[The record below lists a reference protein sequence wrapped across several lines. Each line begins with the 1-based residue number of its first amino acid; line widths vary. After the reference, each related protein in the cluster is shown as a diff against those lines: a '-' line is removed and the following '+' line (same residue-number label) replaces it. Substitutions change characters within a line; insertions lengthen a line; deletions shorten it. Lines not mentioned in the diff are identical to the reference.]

1 MQKVGN
7 IIRPAVIIGLI
18 IIGNL
23 LLGNY
28 FLRLDLTS
36 EKRYSLSP
44 YTRQVAE
51 GLDRPMKVTV
61 YMEGEFPPNIRVFQ
75 DAVRTLLLE
84 IKSYAGQN
92 LDFEFVDPS
101 TNAAL
106 RKEFQQQ
113 GLAPIPVRV
122 QVSATETKNQYLWPY
137 AEIVYNQQD
146 TYIDLLKG
154 SSQMTTQGPQI
165 NFTKA
170 EAELEYALVSGMRRL
185 LPDQR
190 GVVGFLQGHGEV
202 DLARDGRELL
212 TAIQNNYEVLPIDLR
227 EQRGYEISPTVN
239 VLVVMQPTQA
249 FSERDKYELDQY
261 LIRGGRILWMLDYQ
275 EVDLDM
281 FQKQSTLTQL
291 RELNL
296 DDLFLNYGFK
306 LNYDLVQDL
315 ECEATEVMLPGPG
328 GKASFLSKKWIFYP
342 LSLSLPD
349 HPIAR
354 NIDAVLM
361 RYASSIDTF
370 PQPDQRKSVFLKS
383 STASRTVQGS
393 QYINLDEILRNPPPR
408 QVFNRRDGVITGLLI
423 EGLFN
428 SVFVGRQAPTDS
440 LAPNPPEARFGPK
453 NNPTA
458 PGALAVIA
466 DGEFGLGKSFRG
478 QRQYIPYDNKTLLLN
493 TLDYLAGDAALTQ
506 IRAKD
511 LTVRRIDR
519 QKAQNHAVLLRV
531 LNLGLP
537 LVLLVVFGLVRRYMR
552 RQREARR
559 QVSG

>member
-1 MQKVGN
+1 MQKLEQH
-7 IIRPAVIIGLI
+7 IRPFLIIGLI
-18 IIGNL
+18 IVANL
-23 LLGNY
+23 LLGAY
-28 FLRLDLTS
+28 FFRIDLTS
-36 EKRYSLSP
+36 EKRYSLSD
-44 YTRQVAE
+44 YTKTLVR

-84 IKSYAGQN
+84 LKSYAGEE
-92 LDFEFVDPS
+92 LDFEFVDPGA
-101 TNAAL
+101 NAAL
-106 RKEFQQQ
+106 RKEFQEK
-113 GLAPIPVRV
+113 GLAPIPVQV

-137 AEIVYNQQD
+137 AEITYNQKD

-165 NFTKA
+165 NFLKA
-170 EAELEYALVSGMRRL
+170 EADLEYALISGMRRL
-185 LPDQR
+185 MPDQR
-190 GVVGFLQGHGEV
+190 GVIGFLQGHGEINPTV
-202 DLARDGRELL
+202 EARELL
-212 TAIQNNYEVLPIDLR
+212 TAISNNYEVQPLNLSQ
-227 EQRGYEISPTVN
+227 QRGYEISPTFKV
-239 VLVVMQPTQA
+239 VVVMQPTRK

-261 LIRGGRILWMLDYQ
+261 LMRGGRILWILDYE

-342 LSLSLPD
+342 LALSFPD

-354 NIDAVLM
+354 NADAVLM

-370 PQPDQRKSVFLKS
+370 PQQGQRKSVFLKS
-383 STASRTVQGS
+383 SPGSRTVQGS
-393 QYINLDEILRNPPPR
+393 QYINLDEILRNPPPQ

-428 SVFVGRQAPTDS
+428 SVFVGRTAPTDS
-440 LAPNPPEARFGPK
+440 LAPNPPEARFGPR
-453 NNPTA
+453 NNPEA

-478 QRQYIPYDNKTLLLN
+478 QRQYIPYDNKTMLLN
-493 TLDYLAGDAALTQ
+493 AIDYLAGDKALTE
-506 IRAKD
+506 IRSKD
-511 LTVRRIDR
+511 VAVRRIDR
-519 QKAQNHAVLLRV
+519 QKAQNHATLLRV
-531 LNLGLP
+531 LNIGLP
-537 LVLLVVFGLVRRYMR
+537 IVLLVVFGVVRNYLR
-552 RQREARR
+552 RRREMGRK
-559 QVSG
+559 VG